1 MNNEP
6 ITKQQAIDLA
16 NRLQAFLGIAG
27 ASLYGKEAERLPS
40 CWVSVKDRLPERN
53 EKVLAIVRLPGEE
66 EYIGENKY
74 KGPLVGTKRKV
85 WDIHGD
91 YVTHW
96 MPLPEPPKEE

>member
-1 MNNEP
+1 MAEYR
-6 ITKQQAIDLA
+6 TTQQFIGLVKS
-16 NRLQAFLGIAG
+16 LEVVLGCLG
-27 ASLYGKEAERLPS
+27 VSVLTRETERLPD

-96 MPLPEPPKEE
+96 MPLPEPPKE